1 LPDNTP
7 VYGQLIIA
15 GVHSLQAK
23 CGANSHGS
31 MGTGNCEECHVK
43 IQGKGGF
50 DPDFKENWFGDTGS
64 KSFWENWNG

>member
-1 LPDNTP
+1 
-7 VYGQLIIA
+7 
-15 GVHSLQAK
+15 
-23 CGANSHGS
+23 